1 MRLKPRDRRDQEVRD
16 LHRGLMRHLPI
27 IDVESSTSRPKKRS
41 ECIDSARP
49 CPWVT
54 CRHHMLIWL
63 VTIETKEIRPL
74 PSLNLKGSKSSSD
87 DDMLVEALAIM
98 PNSCSLDL
106 ADSDERNREE
116 VGAIL
121 GFTREHV
128 RIIEERAF
136 AKIRKNW

>member
-1 MRLKPRDRRDQEVRD
+1 
-16 LHRGLMRHLPI
+16 
-27 IDVESSTSRPKKRS
+27 
-41 ECIDSARP
+41 
-49 CPWVT
+49 
-54 CRHHMLIWL
+54 MLIWL